1 MLPYTN
7 YIGYLPRE
15 YEFARQATGLSLSR
29 QGGDVQVSWDV
40 ADYIPAPD
48 GRGYM
53 VAANVCRNGLI
64 LPLFFQTDNN
74 SIIIEVDSGCSQE
87 STATLYV
94 VHKDGYSEGLDFML
108 PC

>member
-1 MLPYTN
+1 MLPYPN

-15 YEFARQATGLSLSR
+15 YEFAKQATGLNLSW
-29 QGGDVQVSWDV
+29 QGGDVLVTWDT

-64 LPLFFQTDNN
+64 LPLFYQTD
-74 SIIIEVDSGCSQE
+74 STSVLIQVDSGCSQE

-94 VHKDGYSEGLDFML
+94 VHKDGYSEGLYFML